1 MERLIPVVN
10 RLQDTFNNII
20 STNRKLSGP
29 HFSSGLRFDLNL
41 PQLVVVGSQSSG
53 KSSVLENIVGKDFLP
68 RGTNIVTRCPLVLQ
82 LVHLRTC
89 ASPAMSDTSL
99 LDPTSLGGK
108 LSSAS
113 FGSLGSLREKFSL
126 GDLTPKASLSNSG
139 DLEDFQDTKG
149 IVEWGEFLHCPGKKF
164 TNFHEICDEI
174 ERQTQKLAGDNK
186 AVSNTPIHLR
196 IYSPNVLDL
205 TLVDLPGITKV
216 TKSLVTFLKCPLY
229 NIDPCWRSAL
239 KY

>member
-20 STNRKLSGP
+20 STNKRLSGP
-29 HFSSGLRFDLNL
+29 YFTNALRFDLNL

-82 LVHLRTC
+82 LVYLKT
-89 ASPAMSDTSL
+89 
-99 LDPTSLGGK
+99 PTSPSTSESSFLDTATLGNK
-108 LSSAS
+108 LSSSS
-113 FGSLGSLREKFSL
+113 FSSLGALKEKFSG
-126 GDLTPKASLSNSG
+126 GDMTPKASFSTSRTVDEFL
-139 DLEDFQDTKG
+139 
-149 IVEWGEFLHCPGKKF
+149 VEWGEFLHCPGKKF

-186 AVSNTPIHLR
+186 GVSNTPIHLR
-196 IYSPNVLDL
+196 IYSPTVLDL

-216 TKSLVTFLKCPLY
+216 S
-229 NIDPCWRSAL
+229 
-239 KY
+239 